1 MDRGRKKIW
10 TEYSPQNSHSTLTA
24 APQQKMSTLPKI
36 VPERRTQHQHHQLP
50 IKLVQLDGDGPFKE
64 LIGGRSAGILV
75 DIIIIID
82 IVFVVVCLNPK
93 KKKKKRSEADNNTD
107 ENHVFSRRAA
117 EDGEYGDGDVVQF
130 TDKIITTNK

>member
-1 MDRGRKKIW
+1 MDQ
-10 TEYSPQNSHSTLTA
+10 TEYSPQNSHSHTLTA
-24 APQQKMSTLPKI
+24 APQQKVSTLPKI

-82 IVFVVVCLNPK
+82 IVVVVVVCLNRK
-93 KKKKKRSEADNNTD
+93 KKKKKRSEADTNTD
-107 ENHVFSRRAA
+107 ENHVYSRGAA
-117 EDGEYGDGDVVQF
+117 EDGEYGDGDVVQV
-130 TDKIITTNK
+130 TDKIITTNR

>member
-1 MDRGRKKIW
+1 MDQ
-10 TEYSPQNSHSTLTA
+10 TEYSPQNSHSHTLTA
-24 APQQKMSTLPKI
+24 APQQKVSTLPKI

-82 IVFVVVCLNPK
+82 IVVVVVVCLNR
-93 KKKKKRSEADNNTD
+93 KKRSEADNNTD